1 MTPPTAAVSGVKAW
15 CLAMR
20 PRTLPAAVGPV
31 LVGTAAAAADGA
43 FMAGP
48 ALAALSGALL
58 LQIAVNLA
66 NDYFDG
72 RRGIDTEHRV
82 GPIRVTQS
90 GLIAPQRVFRA
101 MWIVLAL
108 AGICGAYLAAVGGWP
123 VIFIGLASIA
133 GVIGYSGGPYPLAS
147 HGLGDLFVFLFF
159 GPVAV
164 CGTYFV
170 QALTL
175 TGTVVIWAIPP
186 GLLIAA
192 ILVVNNLRDRD
203 TDRQAGKRTL
213 AVIIGPL
220 GTRMEYTLLI
230 LLAYAFPP
238 AMLASGAAT
247 PLILLPLL
255 TLPLGAH
262 CIWKI
267 YRETGRALNVRLG
280 ATAMLSLW
288 FSLLLAI
295 GIAMS

>member
-1 MTPPTAAVSGVKAW
+1 
-15 CLAMR
+15 
-20 PRTLPAAVGPV
+20 
-31 LVGTAAAAADGA
+31 
-43 FMAGP
+43 
-48 ALAALSGALL
+48 
-58 LQIAVNLA
+58 
-66 NDYFDG
+66 
-72 RRGIDTEHRV
+72 
-82 GPIRVTQS
+82 VTQS
-90 GLIAPQRVFRA
+90 GLLTPEAVKRGMIATFS
-101 MWIVLAL
+101 L
-108 AGICGAYLAAVGGWP
+108 AGAVCLYLIAVAGWP
-123 VIFIGLASIA
+123 VLLVGVLAILSA
-133 GVIGYSGGPYPLAS
+133 LGYSGGPYPLAS

-203 TDRQAGKRTL
+203 TDREAGKRTL
-213 AVIIGPL
+213 AVIIGPR

-238 AMLASGAAT
+238 AMLAGGAAS
-247 PLILLPLL
+247 PFILLPLL
-255 TLPLGAH
+255 TLPFGGR
-262 CIWKI
+262 CIRRI
-267 YRETGRALNVRLG
+267 YRETGRVLNVRLG

-295 GIAMS
+295 GIAVA

>member
-1 MTPPTAAVSGVKAW
+1 
-15 CLAMR
+15 
-20 PRTLPAAVGPV
+20 
-31 LVGTAAAAADGA
+31 
-43 FMAGP
+43 
-48 ALAALSGALL
+48 
-58 LQIAVNLA
+58 
-66 NDYFDG
+66 
-72 RRGIDTEHRV
+72 
-82 GPIRVTQS
+82 
-90 GLIAPQRVFRA
+90 
-101 MWIVLAL
+101 
-108 AGICGAYLAAVGGWP
+108 
-123 VIFIGLASIA
+123 
-133 GVIGYSGGPYPLAS
+133 LAS

-175 TGTVVIWAIPP
+175 RGTVLLWAIPP

-192 ILVVNNLRDRD
+192 ILVVNNLRDRE

-213 AVIIGPL
+213 AVIIGPH
-220 GTRMEYTLLI
+220 GTRLEYTLLV

-238 AMLASGAAT
+238 AMLASGAAAF
-247 PLILLPLL
+247 ILLPLL